1 MSRQPYYTN
10 MSNEDYWIQ
19 RDKDKDKSLKKKED
33 ELVKELEKAYKQAFK
48 DIKFELYEFYDKYAK
63 DNKISMSEAR
73 KSLSAIDIK
82 KYKSKLDELNK
93 LYKKTGN
100 EKYLMEYKKLSARAK
115 VTRLISLLD
124 TINVELSKI
133 SVTVQTTIEDYLI
146 GLYTDEYSDI
156 LKEFNIK
163 NDTNINTDAIKEII
177 NYPYAGRQFS
187 DRVWSNKE
195 KLLNYIENDLTTGL
209 IRGLSIQKMSKKLMD
224 KLEVLYYEAERLVR
238 TETNYIQNQAHL
250 NGYDR
255 AGQKRYKISAHL
267 DSRTSDI
274 CKSQDGKIYYLKD
287 AQTGINMPPF
297 HPNCRSRIIP
307 VVEDIKKKYNI
318 ND

>member
-63 DNKISMSEAR
+63 DNKISMTEAR

-209 IRGLSIQKMSKKLMD
+209 IRGLSIQKMSKQLMD

>member
-1 MSRQPYYTN
+1 MSRQPYRTN
-10 MSNEDYWIQ
+10 MSNEEYWIQ

-63 DNKISMSEAR
+63 DNKISMTEAR

-82 KYKSKLDELNK
+82 TYKNKLDELNI

-163 NDTNINTDAIKEII
+163 NDTNINNEAIREIV

-195 KLLNYIENDLTTGL
+195 KLLNYIENDLTSGL
-209 IRGLSIQKMSKKLMD
+209 IRGLSIQKLSKQLMD

-274 CKSQDGKIYYLKD
+274 CRKMDGKIFNMED
-287 AQTGINMPPF
+287 AVVGVNFPPL
-297 HPNCRSRIIP
+297 HPSCRSRIIP

>member
-63 DNKISMSEAR
+63 DNKISMTEAR

>member
-1 MSRQPYYTN
+1 MSRQPYHTN

-63 DNKISMSEAR
+63 DNKISMTEAR

-82 KYKSKLDELNK
+82 KYKNKLDELNI

-177 NYPYAGRQFS
+177 NYPYAGKQFS

-209 IRGLSIQKMSKKLMD
+209 IRGLSIQKMSRQLMD

-238 TETNYIQNQAHL
+238 TETNYIQNQAHMQ
-250 NGYDR
+250 GYKD
-255 AGQKRYKISAHL
+255 AGLKRYRIDAHL

-274 CKSQDGKIYYLKD
+274 CRELDGKVFNMED
-287 AQTGINMPPF
+287 AVVGVNFPPL
-297 HPNCRSRIIP
+297 HPSCRTRITP
-307 VVEDIKKKYNI
+307 VVDDIKKKYNI